1 MHPARTSWAPYDKG
15 ELVTTTKDRNKDG
28 FFQRNFDQ
36 LPQVI
41 QEKFK
46 TAKTGAK
53 RDLVNDVVV
62 RDPQTGQW
70 YINIQSAV
78 LKEWQEKYIDV
89 RKDKGLVTKPPGIAA
104 SMYGGWAGLAD
115 AEKRKE
121 VWRVVHDGQ
130 EYYQWRE
137 FTEVE
142 REGHRGGVTTSGTRK
157 LDQASYKVATRAL
170 MHWGCSLDLTPT
182 AIAGT
187 PTKSIKGMSVDLS
200 AKVLE
205 NLGKV
210 QKACDRAISD
220 GKGVFRRIDELGV
233 ADNTAKALGVKMK
246 ADIEATPSQDIVPDP
261 H

>member
-1 MHPARTSWAPYDKG
+1 MLTTEPAPLNRALR
-15 ELVTTTKDRNKDG
+15 E
-28 FFQRNFDQ
+28 
-36 LPQVI
+36 I
-41 QEKFK
+41 
-46 TAKTGAK
+46 
-53 RDLVNDVVV
+53 VV
-62 RDPQTGQW
+62 RDGNGSW
-70 YINIQSAV
+70 KINVSAPI

-104 SMYGGWAGLAD
+104 SMYGGWAGLAE
-115 AEKRKE
+115 AEKRNE
-121 VWRVVHDGQ
+121 VWRVAHDGQ

-137 FTEVE
+137 FTEIE
-142 REGHRGGVTTSGTRK
+142 REGHRGGVTTSGSRK
-157 LDQASYKVATRAL
+157 LDNDSYKVANRAL
-170 MHWGCSLDLTPT
+170 SHWGCSLDLTPA

-187 PTKSIKGMSVDLS
+187 PPKSVKGMSVDLS
-200 AKVLE
+200 GKVLE

-220 GKGVFRRIDELGV
+220 GKGVYRRIDELGV